1 MRGNKIYWLTL
12 LVLLALTL
20 VGGVRLHDLAVQA
33 GDRWPFANQANSL
46 TREIAELSERN
57 QNSVDDPALARELVP
72 NITDTTAIADIRL
85 MARLTGV
92 EIDEI
97 RTEKPLRGGG
107 GAVRQ
112 DEFRLT
118 LSGSYDQLAL
128 FFNKLEGFGQDA
140 VKRLFVIDS
149 LLLTA
154 DAGGRHDAEVAIMS
168 FCYDGDAPRQMTNR
182 NVTAMALKSL
192 IASKKYVF
200 EEGGLDPMVVP
211 VFSSPVN

>member
-1 MRGNKIYWLTL
+1 MRGNKIYWLIL
-12 LVLLALTL
+12 LGLLALTL
-20 VGGVRLHDLAVQA
+20 IGSVRLYHLMMQA
-33 GDRWPFANQANSL
+33 GDRWPFASQNDSL

-57 QNSVDDPALARELVP
+57 QNSVEDPAIARDLVP

-118 LSGSYDQLAL
+118 ISGSYDQLAL
-128 FFNKLEGFGQDA
+128 FLNKLEGFGSDA
-140 VKRLFVIDS
+140 VKRLFVVDS
-149 LLLTA
+149 LLITA
-154 DAGGRHDAEVAIMS
+154 NADGKHHCETVIMS
-168 FCYDGDAPRQMTNR
+168 FCYDSDAPRQMANR
-182 NVTAMALKSL
+182 NFSAMALKSL
-192 IASKKYVF
+192 IASKEYVF
-200 EEGGLDPMVVP
+200 EEGGLDPMLVP
-211 VFSSPVN
+211 IFSSPR